1 MASIEINDKEFDQI
15 KDMMYRRTGVHL
27 KPTKKPLVMTRLRK
41 RLEELKLSRFTEY
54 IPLLERD
61 AGPEMEIFINALTTN
76 ETYFFRHSKQ
86 FNYLYEHILPEI
98 MARGA
103 GQGFKVK
110 IWSGASSSG
119 EEPYSIAITCRE
131 FFKGRPGW
139 RVDLVASDIN
149 TEVIDEAKEGVFSE
163 RSIKDVPPKL
173 KDKLF
178 VPMVASEHKM
188 WKEFRLSDTVTKS
201 VRFTQHNLLKP
212 FGERDFDI
220 IFLRNVM
227 IYFDNESKQKV
238 VDNVLASLK
247 PGGYF
252 FISLSESLNDVRN
265 DVTQVSS
272 GIYQKAGA

>member
-1 MASIEINDKEFDQI
+1 MSSIEITDREFDQI

-41 RLEELKLSRFTEY
+41 RLDELKLSRFTDY

-61 AGPEMEIFINALTTN
+61 TGPELEIFINALTTN

-86 FNYLYEHILPEI
+86 FNYLYEEILPSI

-103 GQGFKVK
+103 AQGFKVK

-163 RSIKDVPPKL
+163 RSIKDVPPAL
-173 KDKLF
+173 KDKFF
-178 VPMVASEHKM
+178 VPFPSTENKM
-188 WKEFRLSDTVTKS
+188 WKEFKLSETITKS

-212 FGERDFDI
+212 FGEHDFDI

-252 FISLSESLNDVRN
+252 IISLSESLNDVRN
-265 DVTQVSS
+265 HVTQVFS
-272 GIYQKAGA
+272 GVYQKEGS

>member
-1 MASIEINDKEFDQI
+1 
-15 KDMMYRRTGVHL
+15 
-27 KPTKKPLVMTRLRK
+27 
-41 RLEELKLSRFTEY
+41 
-54 IPLLERD
+54 
-61 AGPEMEIFINALTTN
+61 
-76 ETYFFRHSKQ
+76 
-86 FNYLYEHILPEI
+86 

-103 GQGFKVK
+103 TQGFKFK

-131 FFKGRPGW
+131 FLKGRTGW

-149 TEVIDEAKEGVFSE
+149 TEVINEAREGVFSE

-173 KDKLF
+173 KDKFF
-178 VPMVASEHKM
+178 VPAISMENKM
-188 WKEFRLSDTVTKS
+188 WKEFKLSDSIINS

-238 VDNVLASLK
+238 VDNVLASLQ

-252 FISLSESLNDVRN
+252 IISLSESLNDVRN
-265 DVTQVSS
+265 HLTQVFS
-272 GIYQKAGA
+272 GVYQKEGSS